1 MGLLAFLRIQ
11 IRAYIFRK
19 RWLLPIPVM
28 AFIGYRIMNFL
39 IFRSA
44 DAPGVSA
51 PGPIFNAAD
60 ALFIAFGNG
69 DYLALVIAN
78 LFLFLVCDLLPEPAF
93 GQMALLRLRSRRT
106 WWAAKCLTLLV
117 AVLAYT
123 LLAVA
128 IVASFAA
135 AAFPIELGWS
145 AQTSFMADMVNLPF
159 GYPDQV
165 SMPLALGQAL
175 LLFMLGCYGLGLLMM
190 VVSQLTQRYLAG
202 YLAGIFAL
210 FASYVTIMIS
220 GSMPAWTRLFVY
232 KHMLL
237 ASYPYPFREM
247 PLSQSFLYW
256 GIWLALLA
264 GLGLYLSKRQDHL
277 ALRGQA

>member
-1 MGLLAFLRIQ
+1 MRLLAFLQIQ
-11 IRAYIFRK
+11 MRMYILRK

-28 AFIGYRIMNFL
+28 LFIGYRITNFL
-39 IFRSA
+39 VFRSA
-44 DAPGVSA
+44 DA

-69 DYLALVIAN
+69 DYLVLVIAN
-78 LFLFLVCDLLPEPAF
+78 LFLFLVSDLLPEPAF
-93 GQMALLRLRSRRT
+93 GQLALLRLRSRRT

-117 AVLAYT
+117 AVVAYT
-123 LLAVA
+123 LLAVV
-128 IVASFAA
+128 IVAAFAVT
-135 AAFPIELGWS
+135 AFPIEMDWS
-145 AQTSFMADMVNLPF
+145 AQTSRMADMVNLPF
-159 GYPDQV
+159 GYPNQV
-165 SMPLALGQAL
+165 SMPVALGQAL
-175 LLFMLGCYGLGLLMM
+175 LLFLLGCYGLGLLMM

-202 YLAGIFAL
+202 YLAGLFAL

-220 GSMPAWTRLFVY
+220 GSMPTWTRLFAY

-237 ASYPYPFREM
+237 AHYPYPFRDV

-256 GIWLALLA
+256 AIWLVFFI
-264 GLGLYLSKRQDHL
+264 GMGLYLSKRQDYL